1 MQKKILIAIDDSTS
15 SRQTVEYAGRM
26 QGLLRDLVF
35 TLLHIQP
42 AISQFL
48 LDEARRSGK
57 VQVELNRVAARNA
70 EAAKALLAKY
80 KNLLVRA
87 GAAESAVEVLTLPRH
102 LGVAKDILDQ
112 AQQGLFDAILV
123 GRRGIS
129 SLQQMFMGSVSAH
142 LIENSQVIPVWLVD
156 GHVDSMRIM
165 AAVDGSE
172 SALRAVEHL
181 GFVLSGNPQAKAIFP
196 CGPTA
201 QGLLRDRFQPGGGGG
216 F

>member
-1 MQKKILIAIDDSTS
+1 MQKKILIAIDNSTS

-80 KNLLVRA
+80 KDLLVRA
-87 GAAESAVEVLTLPRH
+87 GAAESAVEVLTPPRH

-112 AQQGLFDAILV
+112 AQQGLFDAILI

-129 SLQQMFMGSVSAH
+129 SLQKCS
-142 LIENSQVIPVWLVD
+142 W
-156 GHVDSMRIM
+156 
-165 AAVDGSE
+165 AVY
-172 SALRAVEHL
+172 
-181 GFVLSGNPQAKAIFP
+181 P
-196 CGPTA
+196 PT
-201 QGLLRDRFQPGGGGG
+201 
-216 F
+216 